1 MSSGYY
7 NSDED
12 SDSSSVTNI
21 SYRENPVKYVT
32 VTVCLCLS
40 LICHIVSSSKMHAI
54 RLISIVSRAISSPPA
69 MYVLLF
75 IIRVFKKKARTS
87 KARSKTPTRVKSNG
101 VSGRPS
107 PSISHGKSRN
117 AINVFFFFFKSIFS
131 NIIKCLKS

>member
-21 SYRENPVKYVT
+21 SYREIPVKYVT
-32 VTVCLCLS
+32 NCDCVSVPLAEMSGACS
-40 LICHIVSSSKMHAI
+40 LDSSSKMHAI
-54 RLISIVSRAISSPPA
+54 MLISIVSKAISSPTA
-69 MYVLLF
+69 SVLLF

-101 VSGRPS
+101 VSGSPS
-107 PSISHGKSRN
+107 PSISHGKYKN
-117 AINVFFFFFKSIFS
+117 AIKIVFLFFFNLFF
-131 NIIKCLKS
+131 